1 MPDSFTTNE
10 NNINTN
16 SSCSNQELKETAAST
31 SDADGDYDIDD
42 IDGEGDGSLG
52 DKDSSQD
59 FHMGQLYEESFRSL
73 TEGEVVKGVVVQFT
87 KEYVM
92 LDIGAKSEGRILLHE
107 FNDENGVLTA
117 NIGDEVEALITRMDE
132 DESEIFLSKEKAA
145 KIKIWED
152 IARVYNEDGVISG
165 LITSRVKGGLNV
177 DIGVIAFLPG
187 SQVDTRPIKNLD
199 GLVGKT
205 HDFKVLKYNKRRGNV
220 VLSRRVILESE
231 RDKIRTQTMANLEVG
246 SIVEGAVKNLTD
258 YGAFV
263 ELGGLDGLLHVTD
276 MSWGRLGHPS
286 ELLTVG
292 EKVRVKVLSFNKDNG
307 RVSLGLKQLQE
318 DPWVTATVR
327 YNVGDKVT
335 GRVVS
340 LTDYGAF
347 VELERGLEGLIHVS
361 EMSWTRKVR
370 NPSTVLKVGDL
381 VESVIL
387 NMDMQTKRISL
398 GMKQVEP
405 NPWSTVAERYPI
417 GTIIEGKIKNITD
430 FGAFIGIDEGID
442 GLVHISDISWT
453 RRYKHPSEIFKKGD
467 QVRALILAID
477 REQERFSLGIK
488 QLEED
493 PWSAAMAHFPVGAKV
508 AGKVT
513 NITDFGVFIELA
525 DGVEG
530 LIHVSES
537 GLPKGKLL
545 SETFNLGDVI
555 SAKVVTVSA
564 GDHKIGLSIKRL
576 HKDEEDTTYKEYGAD
591 RTVGGTA
598 SPGQSS
604 SFGAAFGNLDLLLA
618 QKQRSDEPTGES
630 EEATLAAEPVAEV
643 VAASEAAEPEAEA
656 APAATP
662 EPEPASDPAPEP
674 ALSEN
679 P

>member
-1 MPDSFTTNE
+1 MSFTTKD
-10 NNINTN
+10 NNINHSSDPGFEEPNELSRRVAAGGGDQDPVFEETN
-16 SSCSNQELKETAAST
+16 FSSQEPAE
-31 SDADGDYDIDD
+31 DGDSY
-42 IDGEGDGSLG
+42 GPEGDSQSG
-52 DKDSSQD
+52 QD
-59 FHMGQLYEESFRSL
+59 FQMNQLYEDSFRSL
-73 TEGEVVKGVVVQFT
+73 SEGEVVKGIVVQFT
-87 KEYVM
+87 KEYAM
-92 LDIGAKSEGRILLHE
+92 LDIGAKSEGRILLQE
-107 FNDENGVLTA
+107 FYDEQGTLTA
-117 NIGDEVEALITRMDE
+117 NIGDQVEALITRMDE

-145 KIKIWED
+145 KIKIWEE
-152 IARVYNEDGVISG
+152 IARIYNEDGVISG
-165 LITSRVKGGLNV
+165 LITSRVKGGLSV
-177 DIGVIAFLPG
+177 DIGVNAFLPG
-187 SQVDTRPIKNLD
+187 SQVDTRPIKNLEA
-199 GLVGKT
+199 LVGKT
-205 HDFKVLKYNKRRGNV
+205 YDFKVLKYNKRRGNV

-231 RDKIRTQTMANLEVG
+231 REKIRSQTMASLEVG
-246 SIVEGAVKNLTD
+246 AIVEGAVKNLTD

-292 EKVRVKVLSFNKDNG
+292 EKVRVKVLSFNKENG

-318 DPWVTATVR
+318 DPWVTASAR
-327 YNVGDKVT
+327 YKIGDKVQ

-370 NPSTVLKVGDL
+370 NPATVLKVGDL

-387 NMDMQTKRISL
+387 NMDLTGKRISL

-467 QVRALILAID
+467 SVRALILAID

-493 PWSAAMAHFPVGAKV
+493 PWSAAMGSFPVGAKV
-508 AGKVT
+508 SGKVT

-525 DGVEG
+525 DGIEG

-537 GLPKGKLL
+537 GIPKGKPLA
-545 SETFNLGDVI
+545 EAFNLDDVVT
-555 SAKVVTVSA
+555 AKVVTVSA

-576 HKDEEDTTYKEYGAD
+576 MKDEDEGHYQERGAEG
-591 RTVGGTA
+591 RAA
-598 SPGQSS
+598 STPSVSTSNASS
-604 SFGAAFGNLDLLLA
+604 SFGTAFGNLDKLLA
-618 QKQRSDEPTGES
+618 EKQQSSEPES
-630 EEATLAAEPVAEV
+630 ETEK
-643 VAASEAAEPEAEA
+643 S
-656 APAATP
+656 
-662 EPEPASDPAPEP
+662 
-674 ALSEN
+674 
-679 P
+679 

>member
-1 MPDSFTTNE
+1 MAYSFTNNDDTND
-10 NNINTN
+10 T
-16 SSCSNQELKETAAST
+16 SPCSDPAYDESGDNDRDQDQDQSQALPQEQEQAE
-31 SDADGDYDIDD
+31 DGDTDV
-42 IDGEGDGSLG
+42 DGS
-52 DKDSSQD
+52 DSQSGQD
-59 FHMGQLYEESFRSL
+59 FHMNQLYEESFRTLS
-73 TEGEVVKGVVVQFT
+73 EGEVLNGTVVQIT
-87 KEYVM
+87 KEHVM
-92 LDIGAKSEGRILLHE
+92 LDIGAKSEGRISLQE
-107 FNDENGVLTA
+107 FYGEQGELTVK
-117 NIGDEVEALITRMDE
+117 IGDQIEALITRMDE
-132 DESEIFLSKEKAA
+132 DESEIFLSMEKAA
-145 KIKIWED
+145 KIKIWEE
-152 IARVYNEDGVISG
+152 IARIYNEDGVITG
-165 LITSRVKGGLNV
+165 QITSRVKGGLSV
-177 DIGVIAFLPG
+177 DIGVTAFLPG
-187 SQVDTRPIKNLD
+187 SQVDTRPIKNLEA
-199 GLVGKT
+199 LVGKT
-205 HDFKVLKYNKRRGNV
+205 YDFKVLKYNKRRGNV
-220 VLSRRVILESE
+220 VLSRRVILETE
-231 RDKIRTQTMANLEVG
+231 REKIRSQTMSSLEVG
-246 SIVEGAVKNLTD
+246 AIVEGAIKNLTD

-286 ELLTVG
+286 ELLKVG
-292 EKVRVKVLSFNKDNG
+292 EQVQVKVLSFNRENG

-318 DPWVTATVR
+318 DPWVTASAR
-327 YNVGDKVT
+327 YNVGDKVQ

-370 NPSTVLKVGDL
+370 NPATVLKVGDL

-387 NMDMQTKRISL
+387 NMDLGSKRISL

-467 QVRALILAID
+467 SVRALILAID

-493 PWSAAMAHFPVGAKV
+493 PWSIALNNFPVGAKV
-508 AGKVT
+508 SGKVT

-525 DGVEG
+525 DGIEG

-537 GLPKGKLL
+537 GLPKGKPLAEAFHL
-545 SETFNLGDVI
+545 DDEV

-576 HKDEEDTTYKEYGAD
+576 LKDEEESHSKDFGSEGRTATTSTSNA
-591 RTVGGTA
+591 
-598 SPGQSS
+598 SS
-604 SFGAAFGNLDLLLA
+604 SFGTAFGNLDKLLA
-618 QKQRSDEPTGES
+618 EKQNSSDSEPES
-630 EEATLAAEPVAEV
+630 EE
-643 VAASEAAEPEAEA
+643 S
-656 APAATP
+656 
-662 EPEPASDPAPEP
+662 
-674 ALSEN
+674 
-679 P
+679 

>member
-1 MPDSFTTNE
+1 MDHSLTTNE
-10 NNINTN
+10 ENNIS
-16 SSCSNQELKETAAST
+16 SSCSDPAYDEPTTLPKDAQ
-31 SDADGDYDIDD
+31 DADDSFDDSADDSADGLDDGDL
-42 IDGEGDGSLG
+42 GSLG
-52 DKDSSQD
+52 DGQSDKDY
-59 FHMGQLYEESFRSL
+59 HMDQLYEESFRSL
-73 TEGEVVKGVVVQFT
+73 SEGEVVKGTVVQFT

-92 LDIGAKSEGRILLHE
+92 LDIGAKSEGRILLQE
-107 FNDENGVLTA
+107 FYDENGELTA
-117 NIGDEVEALITRMDE
+117 NIGDQVEAQITRMDE
-132 DESEIFLSKEKAA
+132 DESEIFLSKDKAA
-145 KIKIWED
+145 KIKIWDD
-152 IARVYNEDGVISG
+152 IARVYNEDGVING
-165 LITSRVKGGLNV
+165 LISSRVKGGLSV
-177 DIGVIAFLPG
+177 DIGVNAFLPG
-187 SQVDTRPIKNLD
+187 SQVDTRPIKNLEA
-199 GLVGKT
+199 LVGKT
-205 HDFKVLKYNKRRGNV
+205 YDFKILKYNKRRGNV

-231 RDKIRTQTMANLEVG
+231 REKIRTQTMAALEVG
-246 SIVEGAVKNLTD
+246 AIVEGAVKNLTD

-292 EKVRVKVLSFNKDNG
+292 EKVRVKVLSFNRDNG

-318 DPWVTATVR
+318 DPWVTASARFKV
-327 YNVGDKVT
+327 NDKVN

-387 NMDMQTKRISL
+387 NMDLSAKRISL

-405 NPWSTVAERYPI
+405 NPWATVAERYPI

-467 QVRALILAID
+467 SVRALILAID

-493 PWSAAMAHFPVGAKV
+493 PWSAAMSNFPVGAKV
-508 AGKVT
+508 SGKVT

-525 DGVEG
+525 DGIEG

-537 GLPKGKLL
+537 GLPKGKPLA
-545 SETFNLGDVI
+545 EAFNLGDEI
-555 SAKVVTVSA
+555 TAKVVTVSA

-576 HKDEEDTTYKEYGAD
+576 LKDEEELHYKEFGGESRPAAPGAS
-591 RTVGGTA
+591 TSNA
-598 SPGQSS
+598 SS
-604 SFGAAFGNLDLLLA
+604 SFGAAFGNLDKLLA
-618 QKQRSDEPTGES
+618 EKQQSS
-630 EEATLAAEPVAEV
+630 
-643 VAASEAAEPEAEA
+643 EPEAETEK
-656 APAATP
+656 P
-662 EPEPASDPAPEP
+662 S
-674 ALSEN
+674 
-679 P
+679 